1 MSTNA
6 PTSRCI
12 TYMYCHVDG
21 LDLEVEFFFSKK
33 YFSRKFP
40 IFQNFYFP
48 FFFQTLFRFPSC
60 FILWIIFQFIFLLA
74 LYFESSS
81 NLSSLYTFFLYIKG
95 TIVEKPNLNFFKEFF
110 QALNVLQSIW
120 GSRLELFWKIL
131 LIFGSQFQETRLEFT
146 MRNPFNFWTIFNFVS
161 FAFTFF
167 LFLFLIVKKIPW
179 VIWCGECCNVESHVV
194 TSDACPS

>member
-1 MSTNA
+1 MH
-6 PTSRCI
+6 
-12 TYMYCHVDG
+12 HVHVLSCG
-21 LDLEVEFFFSKK
+21 WTRSWSWIFFFQRNILVGSFLFFKIFISLFFSKL
-33 YFSRKFP
+33 YFVFP
-40 IFQNFYFP
+40 
-48 FFFQTLFRFPSC
+48 
-60 FILWIIFQFIFLLA
+60 LA

-81 NLSSLYTFFLYIKG
+81 NSFSFLLYTLNPLPICHLYIHFFLYIKG